1 MTVDNWT
8 QATWEAFYRVRKKH
22 GGAVHEPDGG
32 WVFGY
37 GKNYLTAGDPGRDHL
52 MRFRDRWSALV
63 SNFGIQPT
71 ERVLVVGCAF
81 GYLMDAANDA
91 GHSLI
96 WGIDNSPYVASAKG
110 IEASGNQVIVENDIR
125 GLGGQMRQVFRN
137 LTGDDVFDWVI
148 TEDVVACYRVD
159 DSEGANQNVLNLAP
173 LLETLLPPGVS
184 ASHIIHIT
192 SVALE
197 SGVGGDSAFTWLTL
211 AEWKALIPTHSFM
224 STGLEV

>member
-1 MTVDNWT
+1 MAVDVWN
-8 QATWEAFYRVRKKH
+8 EAQWNQFYRVRKKH
-22 GGAVHEPDGG
+22 GGAVNEPDGG

-37 GKNYLTAGDPGRDHL
+37 GKNYLTAGDPTRDHL
-52 MRFRDRWSALV
+52 TRFRQRWSALV
-63 SNFGIQPT
+63 SAFGIQPT
-71 ERVLVVGCAF
+71 DRVLVVGCAF

-110 IEASGNQVIVENDIR
+110 VESSGNQVIVEADIR
-125 GLGGQMRQVFRN
+125 GLGLRNTFRQ
-137 LTGDDVFDWVI
+137 LTGDDEFHWVV
-148 TEDVVACYRVD
+148 TEDVIACYPTD

-173 LLETLLPPGVS
+173 LLETLLYNGLPTTRV
-184 ASHIIHIT
+184 IHIT
-192 SVALE
+192 SVAME
-197 SGVGGDSAFTWLTL
+197 PGVGGDSAFTWLTL